1 MAKRNALDSM
11 TPADVDYSEFGDRLA
26 DQVKFEERA
35 KDAYASIKKATNSI
49 DGSEIHFV
57 MTGYRKLLSHSA
69 DASTLEII
77 AGLKPMM
84 ERAIPIYSDLHTPSG
99 RPNESTRAWHT
110 YAARAVLDG
119 RSVYVNRV
127 VREDVFGKRIIDA
140 FHDATVTPEKEVR
153 AAVLRSSTP
162 LSMQE
167 ETAWSDAPD
176 KD

>member
-1 MAKRNALDSM
+1 MAKAPPTTIKNREHRAIKSFDH
-11 TPADVDYSEFGDRLA
+11 T
-26 DQVKFEERA
+26 QVK
-35 KDAYASIKKATNSI
+35 
-49 DGSEIHFV
+49 
-57 MTGYRKLLSHSA
+57 
-69 DASTLEII
+69 
-77 AGLKPMM
+77 
-84 ERAIPIYSDLHTPSG
+84 
-99 RPNESTRAWHT
+99 
-110 YAARAVLDG
+110 
-119 RSVYVNRV
+119 RV